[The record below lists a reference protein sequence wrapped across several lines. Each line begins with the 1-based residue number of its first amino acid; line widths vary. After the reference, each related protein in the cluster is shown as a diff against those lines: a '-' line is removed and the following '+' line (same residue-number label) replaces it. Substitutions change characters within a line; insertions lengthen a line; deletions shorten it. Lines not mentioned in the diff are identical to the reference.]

1 MPTVRRCRESSKVV
15 RPSTEGS
22 IQRMACVVRKKLEK
36 GVRMDSINIVS
47 SYADKLS
54 ALEAEVES
62 LSLEELKEYWFS
74 HEAKARIPG
83 VGSKNCQD
91 VIKLFKI
98 VKG

>member
-1 MPTVRRCRESSKVV
+1 
-15 RPSTEGS
+15 
-22 IQRMACVVRKKLEK
+22 
-36 GVRMDSINIVS
+36 MDSVNIVE

-54 ALEAEVES
+54 ALHTEVEN
-62 LSLEELKEYWFS
+62 LSMDELKEYWLA

-83 VGSKNCQD
+83 VGSKNCRD